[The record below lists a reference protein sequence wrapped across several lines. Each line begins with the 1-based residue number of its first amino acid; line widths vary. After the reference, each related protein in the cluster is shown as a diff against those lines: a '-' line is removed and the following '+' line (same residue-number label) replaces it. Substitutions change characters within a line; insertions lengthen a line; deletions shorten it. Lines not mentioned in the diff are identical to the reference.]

1 MSARHPLL
9 PADKVVPIDITL
21 GEKFTM
27 LLVTGPNTGGKTV
40 TMKTLGLLVLMCQA
54 GLFLPA
60 ESGSQ
65 MAVYNNIYA
74 DIGDEQSIEQSLVPF
89 PLI

>member
-1 MSARHPLL
+1 MKELKGTKTEKNLQEAFAGESQARHPLL

-54 GLFLPA
+54 
-60 ESGSQ
+60 
-65 MAVYNNIYA
+65 
-74 DIGDEQSIEQSLVPF
+74 
-89 PLI
+89 